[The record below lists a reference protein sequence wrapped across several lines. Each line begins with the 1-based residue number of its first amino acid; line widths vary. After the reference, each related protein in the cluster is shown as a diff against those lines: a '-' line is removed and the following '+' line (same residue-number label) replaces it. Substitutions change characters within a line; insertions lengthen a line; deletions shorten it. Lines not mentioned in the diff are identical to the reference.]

1 MFHSLRARLIG
12 ICIAITALSL
22 IALALATFFVVRG
35 NTLSGLDERIGQL
48 TQLHASELADWVRE
62 KQRITGSLKTAVGQT
77 DPAPFLLAAKNAG
90 AFDAAFIS
98 HADKRHFSTAPP
110 PPGYDGTS
118 RGWYKQATQ
127 AGAAIVTP
135 AYVDAASGKLTVT
148 FAEPVLAGG
157 QLQAVVGSDMF
168 LDTVIR
174 QVGSIHPL
182 PGSYGFLVDGQANIL
197 AHSKAELALK
207 PVSALAPALDGALLA
222 RLVADGGRADVSID
236 GAPTMLYAAKVEGT
250 PWILA
255 IAIDRAE
262 ATRPVR
268 ELLNV
273 AIAITVLCVLAA
285 VGLLTYA
292 VSRQLRRL
300 AVVRDALEDIASGEG
315 DLTRRLDTHGSDEL
329 TQIARAFNHFVDKI
343 AAVLVRIRASA
354 ESVRLATSEIA
365 SGNQDLSGRTEQQAS
380 SLEETAAA
388 MEQLTATV
396 QQNAENARQA
406 KHLAANASQIA
417 AHGGTVVGQV
427 VQTMGGIDASSRK
440 IVDIIGVIDSIAFQT
455 NILALNAAV
464 EAARAG
470 EQGRGFAVVAS
481 EVRTLAQRS
490 ATAAKEIKS
499 LIDDSVAQVNA
510 GSRLVQDAGSTMQE
524 VVESVQRVTA
534 IVTEISNASQEQSTG
549 IAEIGGA
556 VSQMDQSTQQNA
568 ALVEQATAA
577 AQSLQQQAHQLA
589 DVVAGFKLDAGGTH
603 ATGRAHPHPALGA
616 PNHPT

>member
-1 MFHSLRARLIG
+1 MFQSLRARLIG

-22 IALALATFFVVRG
+22 IALALATFFAVRN
-35 NTLSGLDERIGQL
+35 NTLSGLDAQL
-48 TQLHASELADWVRE
+48 AQQTRVHADEITTWVKE
-62 KQRITGSLKTAVGQT
+62 KQRVTSSIKIAATQP
-77 DPAPFLLAAKNAG
+77 DPVPLLQAAKQAG
-90 AFDAAFIS
+90 ALDDAYLV
-98 HADKRHFSTAPP
+98 HADKRHTFLHPVP
-110 PPGYDGTS
+110 DGYDGTS
-118 RGWYKQATQ
+118 RGWYKQAMQ
-127 AGAAIVTP
+127 AGGPIVTP
-135 AYVDAASGKLTVT
+135 AYIGASSGKLLIT
-148 FAEPVLAGG
+148 FAEPWGTPGQFAG
-157 QLQAVVGSDMF
+157 VVATDI
-168 LDTVIR
+168 LLETVGRMVTAI
-174 QVGSIHPL
+174 QPTAKS
-182 PGSYGFLVDGQANIL
+182 FAMLVDDKGRLLAQADPQ
-197 AHSKAELALK
+197 LALK
-207 PVSALAPALDGALLA
+207 PVSELAAGIDAPLLQKLATEGGHAQVAAKGAEQ
-222 RLVADGGRADVSID
+222 
-236 GAPTMLYAAKVEGT
+236 MLYAAKVEGT

-255 IAIDRAE
+255 IAIDHAE

-268 ELLNV
+268 QLLQL
-273 AIAITVLCVLAA
+273 AIAITVLCVAIA

-589 DVVAGFKLDAGGTH
+589 DAVAGFKLEAPSG
-603 ATGRAHPHPALGA
+603 PAAVALRR
-616 PNHPT
+616 